1 MRFEVAID
9 RRSVFP
15 VIYLRDNETGTCA
28 VIYAKGAL
36 LNSFEIPAKQGLI
49 NVVDGFTGP
58 EQLLNDITK
67 GFRSAK
73 LSPFVCRM
81 RKGSYTLHHTAY
93 TIRKHFLAGHA
104 IHGLLYDADFVIT
117 DSFASN
123 EKATVSLEY
132 HYEGSDPGYPF
143 AFTMLVSWQLNA
155 GNQVSVT
162 TSVYHHNTMPIP
174 IADGWHPYF
183 TLGGSV
189 DTCSLQFDSAV
200 QLEYDADLL
209 PTGKYLADERFRKG
223 CSLKSVELDNSFELD
238 TTLGQ
243 PRCIL
248 QNDTL
253 QLIIEPGKTYPLL
266 QVYIPPHRNS
276 IAIENLS
283 GAPDNF
289 NNGIGLILLQPN
301 EQKVFRTNYQVRNI
315 EC

>member
-1 MRFEVAID
+1 MRFEAVTD
-9 RRSVFP
+9 RRAVFP
-15 VIYLRDNETGTCA
+15 VIYLRDNETGTRA
-28 VIYAKGAL
+28 GIYAKGAL
-36 LNSFEIPAKQGLI
+36 LNSFEIPVEQGWI
-49 NVVDGFTGP
+49 NVVDGFESP
-58 EQLLNDITK
+58 EQLSGNITQ

-81 RKGSYTLHHTAY
+81 RKGTYMLQDTAY
-93 TIRKHFLAGHA
+93 TIGKYYLAGHA

-117 DSFASN
+117 DSFSSN

-132 HYEGSDPGYPF
+132 HYEGTDPGYPF
-143 AFTMLVSWQLNA
+143 AFTMLVNWQLGKDNHL
-155 GNQVSVT
+155 SVT
-162 TSVYHHNTMPIP
+162 TSVYHHNANAIP
-174 IADGWHPYF
+174 MADGWHPYF

-189 DTCSLQFDSAV
+189 DACSLQFDSSV

-223 CSLKSVELDNSFELD
+223 CVLQGVELDNSFELD
-238 TTLGQ
+238 KDLDQ
-243 PRCIL
+243 PKCVL
-248 QNDTL
+248 ENATL

-289 NNGIGLILLQPN
+289 NNGIGLILLQPH
-301 EQKVFRTNYQVRNI
+301 EQKIFRTSYQVKRK
-315 EC
+315 